1 MNGSES
7 PFVSVIIPVFNDG
20 ERLRLCLA
28 ALAEQTYERSR
39 FEIIVVDNG
48 SDNLDQVKTL
58 VADHDHATLAVEPIP
73 GSYAA
78 RNRGLE
84 LAKGEVIAFT
94 DADCIPAADWL
105 ERGVARLRQDPN
117 CGQVVGRI
125 NLFFADPQRPTA
137 VELYE
142 SLTAFPQ
149 ERLLRDQHG
158 GATANVFTWRRVVD
172 RVGFFDPRLKSNG
185 DLEWGRRV
193 FEAGFQQVY
202 ADDAQVGHP
211 ARRSM
216 GELYRRTVRL
226 AGGYYDVQLK
236 QAKSL
241 GQRQRVFLQALLQNL
256 VPPVFFVVNAFG
268 DARLKSL
275 DQKLKVSSVMV
286 MVRYISAWETLRL
299 KFGGASS
306 RA

>member
-1 MNGSES
+1 MYGSEA
-7 PFVSVIIPVFNDG
+7 PFTSVIIPVFNDG

-28 ALAEQTYERSR
+28 ALAQQTYARSR

-48 SDNLDQVKTL
+48 SDNLDLIKAL
-58 VADHDHATLAVEPIP
+58 VADHDNATLAIETIP

-78 RNRGLE
+78 RNRGLA
-84 LAKGEVIAFT
+84 LAKGEAIAFT
-94 DADCIPAADWL
+94 DADCIPASDWL
-105 ERGVARLRQDPN
+105 ERGVAKLCQTPN

-158 GATANVFTWRRVVD
+158 GATANVLTWRRVID
-172 RVGFFDPRLKSNG
+172 RVGPFDTQLKSNG

-193 FEAGFQQVY
+193 FEAGFQQIY
-202 ADDAQVGHP
+202 ADEVQVGHP
-211 ARRSM
+211 ARRSLA
-216 GELYRRTVRL
+216 ELYRRTVRL
-226 AGGYYDVQLK
+226 AGGYYDVQIK

-241 GQRQRVFLQALLQNL
+241 GQRQRVFVQALLQNL

-268 DARLKSL
+268 DARLKSF

-286 MVRYISAWETLRL
+286 MVRYISVWETLRL
-299 KFGGASS
+299 KFGGVSS
-306 RA
+306 RN

>member
-1 MNGSES
+1 MHGCET
-7 PFVSVIIPVFNDG
+7 PFVSVVIPVFNDA
-20 ERLRLCLA
+20 ERLRLCLS
-28 ALAEQTYERSR
+28 ALAQQTYARSR
-39 FEIIVVDNG
+39 FEIIVIDNG
-48 SDNLDQVKTL
+48 SDDLVPVKDL
-58 VADHDHATLAVEPIP
+58 VAVYDNATLAVESLP

-84 LAKGEVIAFT
+84 LAKGEAIAFT
-94 DADCIPAADWL
+94 DADCIPDPDWL
-105 ERGVARLRQDPN
+105 ERGVARLRQDSN

-137 VELYE
+137 VE
-142 SLTAFPQ
+142 
-149 ERLLRDQHG
+149 
-158 GATANVFTWRRVVD
+158 
-172 RVGFFDPRLKSNG
+172 
-185 DLEWGRRV
+185 
-193 FEAGFQQVY
+193 VY
-202 ADDAQVGHP
+202 ADDVQVGHP
-211 ARRSM
+211 ARRSL

-241 GQRQRVFLQALLQNL
+241 GQRQRVFVQTLLQNL

-268 DARLKSL
+268 DGRLKSL

-286 MVRYISAWETLRL
+286 MVRYVSAWETLRL

>member
-1 MNGSES
+1 MSGSEA

-20 ERLRLCLA
+20 DRLQLCLA
-28 ALAEQTYERSR
+28 ALAEQTYARSR

-48 SDNLDQVKTL
+48 SDDLDLIKAM
-58 VADHDHATLAVEPIP
+58 VADYDNAALAVEPIP

-84 LAKGEVIAFT
+84 VAKGEAIAFT
-94 DADCIPAADWL
+94 DADCIPDSDWL
-105 ERGVARLRQDPN
+105 ERGVARLCQEPN

-149 ERLLRDQHG
+149 ERLLREQHG
-158 GATANVFTWRRVVD
+158 GATANVLTWRRVID
-172 RVGFFDPRLKSNG
+172 RVGPFDLRLKSNG

-202 ADDAQVGHP
+202 ADEVQVGHP
-211 ARRSM
+211 ARRSL
-216 GELYRRTVRL
+216 GELHKRTVRL

-241 GQRQRVFLQALLQNL
+241 GQRQWVFVQALLQNL

-268 DARLKSL
+268 DGRLKHL

-286 MVRYISAWETLRL
+286 MVRYITAWETLRL

-306 RA
+306 RS

>member
-1 MNGSES
+1 MSGSEV

-28 ALAEQTYERSR
+28 ALAEQTYVRSR

-48 SDNLDQVKTL
+48 SDDVEQIKTI
-58 VADHDHATLAVEPIP
+58 VAAYNNAALAVEPIP

-78 RNRGLE
+78 RNRGLA

-105 ERGVARLRQDPN
+105 ERGVARLVQLPN
-117 CGQVVGRI
+117 CGQVVGKV
-125 NLFFADPQRPTA
+125 NLFFADSQRPTA

-149 ERLLRDQHG
+149 ERLLREQRG
-158 GATANVFTWRRVVD
+158 GATANVLTWRRVID
-172 RVGFFDPRLKSNG
+172 QVGPFDSQLKSNG

-202 ADDAQVGHP
+202 ADEVQVGHP
-211 ARRSM
+211 ARQSLR
-216 GELYRRTVRL
+216 ELYQRTVRL

-236 QAKSL
+236 QARTL
-241 GQRQRVFLQALLQNL
+241 GQRQRVFVQALLRNL

-268 DARLKSL
+268 DTRLKNL
-275 DQKLKVSSVMV
+275 DHKFKVSSVMV
-286 MVRYISAWETLRL
+286 IVRYISAWETLRL

-306 RA
+306 RN

>member
-1 MNGSES
+1 MSESES
-7 PFVSVIIPVFNDG
+7 PLVSVIIPVFNDG

-28 ALAEQTYERSR
+28 ALAKQTYARSR
-39 FEIIVVDNG
+39 FETIVVDNG
-48 SDNLDQVKTL
+48 SDDLGLIKDL
-58 VADHDHATLAVEPIP
+58 VAVYDNATLAVEPLP
-73 GSYAA
+73 GSYVA

-105 ERGVARLRQDPN
+105 ERGVARLRQAPN

-149 ERLLRDQHG
+149 ERLLREQHG
-158 GATANVFTWRRVVD
+158 GATANVFTWRQVID
-172 RVGFFDPRLKSNG
+172 RVGCFDPRLKSNG

-202 ADDAQVGHP
+202 ADDVQVGHP
-211 ARRSM
+211 ARRSL

-241 GQRQRVFLQALLQNL
+241 GQRQLVFVQALLQNL
-256 VPPVFFVVNAFG
+256 VPPVFFVVNVFG
-268 DARLKSL
+268 DGRLKSL

>member
-1 MNGSES
+1 M
-7 PFVSVIIPVFNDG
+7 SVVIPVFNDA

-28 ALAEQTYERSR
+28 ALAQQTYARSR
-39 FEIIVVDNG
+39 FEVIVVDNG
-48 SDNLDQVKTL
+48 SDDFHLVKDL
-58 VADHDHATLAVEPIP
+58 VAGYDNATLAVEPLP

-78 RNRGLE
+78 RNRGLG
-84 LAKGEVIAFT
+84 LAKGEAIAFT

-125 NLFFADPQRPTA
+125 NLFFVDPQRPTA

-149 ERLLRDQHG
+149 ERLLREQHG
-158 GATANVFTWRRVVD
+158 GATANVFTWRWVID
-172 RVGFFDPRLKSNG
+172 RVGPFDLQLKSNG

-193 FEAGFQQVY
+193 FEAGFQQIY
-202 ADDAQVGHP
+202 ADDVQVGHP
-211 ARRSM
+211 ARRSLE
-216 GELYRRTVRL
+216 ELYRRTVRL
-226 AGGYYDVQLK
+226 AGGHYDVQLK

-241 GQRQRVFLQALLQNL
+241 GQRQRVFVQALLQNL

-268 DARLKSL
+268 DARLKNPV
-275 DQKLKVSSVMV
+275 QKLKVSSVMV
-286 MVRYISAWETLRL
+286 MVRYISFWETLRL
-299 KFGGASS
+299 KFGGVSS
-306 RA
+306 RN